1 MARKYRHDPE
11 KWRPVFGSGH
21 AQNEESLMEAPR
33 SRAPQAVLFACGLN
47 SVRSPMAES
56 LLQRMFPKAL
66 YVKSAGVRKGELDPF
81 AVAVMA
87 ELGQDISGHKP
98 MTFEELDDWEGLNFD
113 LIITLSPE
121 AHHKALE
128 LTHTVAAEVEYWP
141 TQDPTGVDG
150 NRDQKLQAYRDVCD
164 SLSMRIRRRF
174 SKVGAASG

>member
-1 MARKYRHDPE
+1 VEEPARAR
-11 KWRPVFGSGH
+11 
-21 AQNEESLMEAPR
+21 N
-33 SRAPQAVLFACGLN
+33 PQAVLFACGLN

-56 LLQRMFPKAL
+56 LLRNMFPRSL

-87 ELGQDISGHKP
+87 ELGQDISGHTP

-128 LTHTVAAEVEYWP
+128 LTHTVAADVEYWP
-141 TQDPTGVDG
+141 TQDPTGVEG
-150 NRDQKLQAYRDVCD
+150 NREQQLQAYRDVCD

-174 SKVGAASG
+174 AKAGAASG

>member
-1 MARKYRHDPE
+1 MVAAHRAR
-11 KWRPVFGSGH
+11 
-21 AQNEESLMEAPR
+21 N
-33 SRAPQAVLFACGLN
+33 PQSVLFACGFN

-56 LLQRMFPKAL
+56 LLQSMFPQAL

-98 MTFEELDDWEGLNFD
+98 TTFEELDDWEGLNFD

-128 LTHTVAAEVEYWP
+128 LTHTIAAEVEYWP
-141 TQDPTGVDG
+141 TQDPVGAQG
-150 NRDQKLQAYRDVCD
+150 NREQQLQAYREVCD
-164 SLSMRIRRRF
+164 SLLMRIRRRF

>member
-1 MARKYRHDPE
+1 
-11 KWRPVFGSGH
+11 
-21 AQNEESLMEAPR
+21 MEAPHA
-33 SRAPQAVLFACGLN
+33 RAPQAVLFACGLN

-98 MTFEELDDWEGLNFD
+98 ITFEELDDWEGLNFD
-113 LIITLSPE
+113 LIVTLTPE

-128 LTHTVAAEVEYWP
+128 LTRRVAAEVEYWP
-141 TQDPTGVDG
+141 TPDPTIQEG
-150 NRDQKLQAYRDVCD
+150 NREQRLDAYRAVRDQ
-164 SLSMRIRRRF
+164 LLRRIKERF
-174 SKVGAASG
+174 SAAPRGNE